1 MSQTDKKTGGAIVQ
15 KEAIRKMQ
23 GNKQKFDFRQYGML
37 IALLVIIL
45 FFQILTVGSQPA
57 PTSVG
62 EFFGLITKGKLL
74 KPMNVSN
81 LIFQNAYVI
90 ILAIG
95 MLLCILTGGNID
107 LACGSVIGLIG
118 ACAAKFIIEMGW
130 NVYASIALCLAIG
143 IAIGMWQGFWI
154 AYVGIPPFIC
164 TLSGMLVFRGL
175 TLLILNGLTIS
186 GFPNAYQRLS
196 TGFIPDIVEKFTLFG
211 KKVNLLCLIV
221 GVVIAV
227 GFLIL
232 QFATN
237 ARKKRKGYDYQPLPL
252 LIIKNV
258 IIAAAVLFVFWLL
271 ARNKGIPTVLIIL
284 AILLLVY
291 SFFTQKTVMG
301 RHLYA
306 IGGNMKAARLSGV
319 KTKRMMFFAY
329 TNMSFIAAI
338 AGLVFA
344 ARLNSA
350 SPTAGQ
356 SFEMDAIASCFI
368 GGASAYGGTGTIGGA
383 LIGALIMGILN
394 NGMSIMGINSNM
406 QQVVKGVVL
415 LGAVAFDV
423 LSKQNVSSRIK
434 FLAEHMFKSIFKPI
448 KRLPK

>member
-1 MSQTDKKTGGAIVQ
+1 MSENKNVKLH
-15 KEAIRKMQ
+15 KEAAQSMRQKP
-23 GNKQKFDFRQYGML
+23 KFDLKQYGML
-37 IALLVIIL
+37 IALGVIIL
-45 FFQILTVGSQPA
+45 FFYVLTGS
-57 PTSVG
+57 
-62 EFFGLITKGKLL
+62 KLL

-107 LACGSVIGLIG
+107 LSVGSVVGLIG
-118 ACAAKFIIEMGW
+118 ACAGTFIIEWGW
-130 NVYASIALCLAIG
+130 NVYLSIILCLLIG
-143 IAIGMWQGFWI
+143 IGIGMWQGFWI

-175 TLLILNGLTIS
+175 CLLILNGMTLAP
-186 GFPNAYQRLS
+186 FPDAYQRLS
-196 TGFIPDIVEKFTLFG
+196 TGFIPDIVEGFMLGG
-211 KKVNLLCLIV
+211 KKFNLLCMLV
-221 GVVIAV
+221 GV
-227 GFLIL
+227 IL
-232 QFATN
+232 AAAFTLSQIITN
-237 ARKKRKGYDYQPLPL
+237 NSRKKKGYDYQPITS
-252 LIIKNV
+252 IILKSAIISVV
-258 IIAAAVLFVFWLL
+258 IIGVFYLL
-271 ARNKGIPTVLIIL
+271 ARYRGIPTVLIIL
-284 AILLLVY
+284 GILLAVY
-291 SFFTQKTVMG
+291 TFFTQKTVKG

-306 IGGNMKAARLSGV
+306 IGGNMKAARLSGI
-319 KTKRMMFFAY
+319 KTKQMMFFAY

-368 GGASAYGGTGTIGGA
+368 GGASAYGGTGTVGGA

-394 NGMSIMGINSNM
+394 NGMSILGLNSNL
-406 QQVVKGVVL
+406 QQVVKGLVL

-423 LSKQNVSSRIK
+423 ISKNNLIQ
-434 FLAEHMFKSIFKPI
+434 
-448 KRLPK
+448 LPKFSKKAESK